1 VFVSRPVDLV
11 LLDYNMP
18 EMNGDVAACQMKACR
33 PDVPVALLS
42 SDDWVPPSK
51 LKTVDA
57 FVSKSEPIARFLEI
71 VDHLLSLRLL
81 FRPMADSGSLPP
93 SKRCMKRCIARKP
106 EGFMTRPIP
115 RPPQVSLARSG
126 QSREFVAELRIP
138 LIAVPIEGRLSRL
151 CSKAEHC

>member
-1 VFVSRPVDLV
+1 MTGKPIILCADDTPSLLEGWKMLLEGNGYEVLTATNGKEALQVFVSRPVDLV

-81 FRPMADSGSLPP
+81 FRPMADSE
-93 SKRCMKRCIARKP
+93 A
-106 EGFMTRPIP
+106 
-115 RPPQVSLARSG
+115 
-126 QSREFVAELRIP
+126 SRRRNA
-138 LIAVPIEGRLSRL
+138 A
-151 CSKAEHC
+151 